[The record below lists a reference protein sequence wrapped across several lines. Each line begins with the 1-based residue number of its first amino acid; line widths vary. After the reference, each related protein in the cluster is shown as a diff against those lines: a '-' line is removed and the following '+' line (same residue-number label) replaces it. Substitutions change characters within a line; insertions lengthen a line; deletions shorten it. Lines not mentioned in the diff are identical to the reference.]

1 MSATAIAEHR
11 EQRHPV
17 QAGASPE
24 ATAMLTMVQRAAT
37 DPSFDTEKMQ
47 AMMAMYERYTDRS
60 ASAAF
65 NAAMVRAQSE
75 IGPVFRDKYNSQTN
89 SSYAALESIDKKI
102 APTYTLHGFSLSFGT
117 DDSPL
122 AGHIRTVCDCMH
134 EAGHTKR
141 YHVDLPIDSTGI
153 KGSVNKTGVHAN
165 GSTYSYARRY
175 LTMMIFNVVL
185 TNEDN
190 DGNGGGDQ
198 PQSLGELMNEWIPKA
213 YAADSKDSLTAI
225 WQEGVKFAQD
235 LKETDKKT
243 ADDLYEALKVAVS
256 TRGSQLSTAL
266 QTGASQ

>member
-1 MSATAIAEHR
+1 MTNIT
-11 EQRHPV
+11 EQRESRQV
-17 QAGASPE
+17 IQAGSSPE

-60 ASAAF
+60 AAAAF

-89 SSYAALESIDKKI
+89 SSYAALESIDKKV
-102 APTYTLHGFSLSFGT
+102 APVYTSHGFSLSFGT

-122 AGHIRTVCDCMH
+122 AGHIRAVCDCMH

-190 DGNGGGDQ
+190 DGNGEEAHA
-198 PQSLGELMNEWIPKA
+198 PGELMNKWLPLA
-213 YAADSKDSLTAI
+213 YAAKTSDELSKVWKDGLAEI
-225 WQEGVKFAQD
+225 QEAKDTGAYAA
-235 LKETDKKT
+235 LKE
-243 ADDLYEALKVAVS
+243 AVLKCRESLA
-256 TRGSQLSTAL
+256 
-266 QTGASQ
+266 ASQEEGQ

>member
-1 MSATAIAEHR
+1 MSTAAIAEHR
-11 EQRHPV
+11 ESRQIT
-17 QAGASPE
+17 AAAATPE

-65 NAAMVRAQSE
+65 NAAMVRAQAE

-165 GSTYSYARRY
+165 GSTFSYARRY

-190 DGNGGGDQ
+190 DGNGGEPQ
-198 PQSLGELMNEWIPKA
+198 QSLGELMNEWIPKA
-213 YAADSKDSLTAI
+213 YAADTKDSLTKV
-225 WQEGVKFAQD
+225 WQEGVKASQD
-235 LKETDKKT
+235 LKATDSKT
-243 ADDLYEALKVAVS
+243 ATDLYEALKVAVT
-256 TRGSQLSTAL
+256 TRGQQLTPPQQEGVSQ
-266 QTGASQ
+266 